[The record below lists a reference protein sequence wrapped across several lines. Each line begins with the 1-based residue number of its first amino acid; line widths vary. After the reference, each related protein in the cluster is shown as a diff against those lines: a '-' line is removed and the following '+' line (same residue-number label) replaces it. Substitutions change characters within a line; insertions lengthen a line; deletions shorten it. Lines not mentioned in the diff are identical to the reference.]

1 MIKKNKKNDNNK
13 KALKVKEKPLE
24 IKIQKKLIDEK
35 IKKPSFLN
43 KKKKRSINSDSK
55 KEEDFD
61 SFSQSENKEEDPYIK
76 DQYK

>member
-1 MIKKNKKNDNNK
+1 MSTGANNINFFSPNKDKDKKNN
-13 KALKVKEKPLE
+13 
-24 IKIQKKLIDEK
+24 LILHE
-35 IKKPSFLN
+35 
-43 KKKKRSINSDSK
+43 SI